1 MITQFYSFFTFCQK
15 GLSNFLFKQAHCEFA
30 HPWQF
35 GFQEPASPIM
45 EGIVDLHHDI
55 MFFLTII
62 LIFVLYMLMRTL
74 TLFLASKKNYVKIV
88 HGTVIEIV
96 WTIIPSFILAAIA
109 IPSFAL
115 LYSMDEVIDPAITLK
130 AIGHQWYW
138 SAPSNGC
145 FRFHNVWMS

>member
-1 MITQFYSFFTFCQK
+1 
-15 GLSNFLFKQAHCEFA
+15 
-30 HPWQF
+30 
-35 GFQEPASPIM
+35 M

-96 WTIIPSFILAAIA
+96 
-109 IPSFAL
+109 
-115 LYSMDEVIDPAITLK
+115 
-130 AIGHQWYW
+130 
-138 SAPSNGC
+138 
-145 FRFHNVWMS
+145 